1 MSRRF
6 KLKRNEGCP
15 CGSGKKFKHCCE
27 GHVDWN
33 RLIRDGA
40 DWQPYL
46 SIRGRNIY
54 FANRLT
60 EILQLDAN
68 DKSKGLKDYKA
79 AFTGNAVRQIHEAV
93 MQAWPPDLDIIKVL
107 ERTSSDVSGLYIG
120 DYGLDYILK
129 GIVRHSIYANKIL
142 VVDPFMYPGSVRDEY
157 NPIIEPEQHR
167 AQTLKNVNF
176 WFSLLPWIE
185 AGIVEIIRTPA
196 DFDHKLFWESLNRQ
210 RKKFDENQELKKAVE
225 TSVQELKERHRD
237 KMSFEMLLLSSPDF
251 YLKQI
256 FEEYS
261 LNERGLTVDQFMEYI
276 HRKREIDPNF
286 LEPIGPDSK
295 TGQLHSWSTGSNYE
309 IARLTASIT
318 KSYLVTDLYVRWRE
332 IELDHESHTVENIIW
347 SPFSKAIQNA
357 KLKYLNTL
365 RLDHALTLRKE
376 GRLESLRT
384 FLRRVWKDACSGDPF
399 DNTNAQLLAEEL
411 QEKVQQAEEEWK
423 EIDRDLIKIMGA
435 GLSAAMLAAGPLI
448 ASGNGDFLAAAGI
461 ILGGANLW
469 RSTSKQRSFPNR
481 FPAAFFMKIGD
492 DK

>member
-40 DWQPYL
+40 DWRPYV
-46 SIRGRNIY
+46 SIRARNIY
-54 FANRLT
+54 FANRLA
-60 EILQLDAN
+60 EILQLEAN
-68 DKSKGLKDYKA
+68 DKSKGLKAYKA

-93 MQAWPPDLDIIKVL
+93 MQAWPPELDIAKVL
-107 ERTSSDVSGLYIG
+107 ERTSSEVSGLYIG
-120 DYGLDYILK
+120 DYGLEYILN

-142 VVDPFMYPGSVRDEY
+142 VVDPFIYPRSVRDEF

-176 WFSLLPWIE
+176 WFTLLPWID

-210 RKKFDENQELKKAVE
+210 RKKFDENQELKKAIE

-261 LNERGLTVDQFMEYI
+261 FNEKGLTVDQFMEYI

-318 KSYLVTDLYVRWRE
+318 KSYMVTDL
-332 IELDHESHTVENIIW
+332 L
-347 SPFSKAIQNA
+347 
-357 KLKYLNTL
+357 
-365 RLDHALTLRKE
+365 
-376 GRLESLRT
+376 
-384 FLRRVWKDACSGDPF
+384 
-399 DNTNAQLLAEEL
+399 
-411 QEKVQQAEEEWK
+411 
-423 EIDRDLIKIMGA
+423 
-435 GLSAAMLAAGPLI
+435 
-448 ASGNGDFLAAAGI
+448 
-461 ILGGANLW
+461 
-469 RSTSKQRSFPNR
+469 
-481 FPAAFFMKIGD
+481 
-492 DK
+492 